1 VIVGLVKQLTTG
13 LARPWHFQMGI
24 VEATIWRFPMKH
36 TQFPPISDA
45 SVSSVSSQRRSNSV
59 RGYFSRFVE
68 AFHES
73 RRLQAARVI
82 RQHQHLID
90 RAHKAEAVKKAAA
103 SAPGK
108 EVPQIVIETANTENP
123 GTKMSFNAK
132 LIIVI
137 VVAGFGVLHFM
148 AEDALRHGPAT
159 QPAEDLMPLANR
171 D

>member
-1 VIVGLVKQLTTG
+1 
-13 LARPWHFQMGI
+13 
-24 VEATIWRFPMKH
+24 MKH
-36 TQFPPISDA
+36 TQFPPIGDA

-59 RGYFSRFVE
+59 RGYFSGFVE
-68 AFHES
+68 ALHEA
-73 RRLQAARVI
+73 RWLQAARVI
-82 RQHQHLID
+82 HQHRHLID
-90 RAHKAEAVKKAAA
+90 RAPKAEAVKEAAA
-103 SAPGK
+103 SAPRK
-108 EVPQIVIETANTENP
+108 EVPQIVREKANADRNP

-148 AEDALRHGPAT
+148 AEGALRHVPAT